1 VDLQPDSLDARIA
14 ALERAVAALD
24 LRVAAV
30 ERGSTEAKIAPPDA
44 PAAVGSL
51 LPAPSLDIVAT
62 AGLVGRT
69 FLLFAGAYLLRAV
82 TEAGALDRPTGAV
95 VAFAYAGA
103 WTLVAYRIAPH
114 HALSATFFGACTVL
128 IGFPL
133 LWEVTARF
141 HLLTPAAGAAALTV
155 TTALV
160 LATAW
165 RRNLH
170 ALAWLA
176 TISACVLASLLLV
189 VTGGAIPFAT
199 FLIVLGVATLWLGY
213 DREWTLLRW
222 FAAFFADLAVLGLVV
237 RALASPPRDAPS
249 QVMAVQLLLLAGYLG
264 SIVVRTIVRGRAVLP
279 FEAAQTA
286 AMLLAGLAG
295 ALLIA
300 RQTGAG
306 GLTLGAALLLFAA
319 SCYAVT
325 FIDARQAKGGNGY
338 FYTAL
343 ALVFALT
350 GAGLVFDGS
359 ALAIAW
365 LTAAVAAA
373 WAAQRYGRGVL
384 AAHSLVYVG
393 AATAASGLL
402 ALAFIGLFGSG
413 EPGTSIGITHWAVLV
428 SIPVCS
434 VLLVPLTTGPAKP
447 LHALRLVFAVL
458 ALVAVAG
465 ISVVIGRRVLG
476 AMADTAADVATVAT
490 VRTGVIAAAAV
501 AVAWLGRRV
510 VTREFGMLLYPVLA
524 WGAIKLLFED
534 VRTSPPSLLFVAF
547 ALYGGA
553 LILGPR
559 IARPTRPM

>member
-1 VDLQPDSLDARIA
+1 
-14 ALERAVAALD
+14 
-24 LRVAAV
+24 
-30 ERGSTEAKIAPPDA
+30 
-44 PAAVGSL
+44 
-51 LPAPSLDIVAT
+51 
-62 AGLVGRT
+62 
-69 FLLFAGAYLLRAV
+69 
-82 TEAGALDRPTGAV
+82 
-95 VAFAYAGA
+95 
-103 WTLVAYRIAPH
+103 
-114 HALSATFFGACTVL
+114 VL

-141 HLLTPAAGAAALTV
+141 HLLTPAAGATALAV

-222 FAAFFADLAVLGLVV
+222 FAAFFADLAVLALVG

-249 QVMAVQLLLLAGYLG
+249 QVMVVQLLLLAGYLG
-264 SIVVRTIVRGRAVLP
+264 SIVIRTIVRGRAVLP

-306 GLTLGAALLLFAA
+306 GITLGAALLLFAG

-325 FIDARQAKGGNGY
+325 FFDARQAKGGNGY
-338 FYTAL
+338 FYTGL

-350 GAGLVFDGS
+350 GAGLVLDGS

-365 LTAAVAAA
+365 LTAAVIAA

-384 AAHSLVYVG
+384 AAHSFVYVS
-393 AATAASGLL
+393 AATAASGLSAVTL
-402 ALAFIGLFGSG
+402 VGLFGSPG
-413 EPGTSIGITHWAVLV
+413 APGTSIGIASWAVLV

-434 VLLVPLTTGPAKP
+434 VLLLPLTTGSAKP
-447 LHALRLVFAVL
+447 VHALRLVFAVF
-458 ALVAVAG
+458 ALITVVG

-476 AMADTAADVATVAT
+476 GIADTAADVAIVAT
-490 VRTGVIAAAAV
+490 LRTGAIAAAAV

-510 VTREFGMLLYPVLA
+510 VTREFGVLLYPVLA
-524 WGAIKLLFED
+524 WGAMKLLLED
-534 VRTSPPSLLFVAF
+534 VRSSPPSLLFVAF

-559 IARPTRPM
+559 IARPTRRV